1 MAQEETQPT
10 QTADAAEK
18 TFTQAEVDEIVK
30 KRLSRAKSA
39 PEDYAELKEKA
50 AKFDELEE
58 ANKTELQKATE
69 QLEKL
74 KSDIA
79 KRDAQ
84 DKLRDLKAK
93 VSKDTG
99 VPAELISGTTEEEM
113 KEFAEMVAKFAK
125 RDSAPTI
132 AHAGE
137 FAHAATTP
145 KDEDPAREVA
155 RKIAKQI
162 KPTK

>member
-50 AKFDELEE
+50 AKFDELQE

-74 KSDIA
+74 KAEVEKRDKAEKLNALKASIA
-79 KRDAQ
+79 KE
-84 DKLRDLKAK
+84 
-93 VSKDTG
+93 VG
-99 VPAELISGTTEEEM
+99 IPAELVSGDTEDEM
-113 KEFAEMVAKFAK
+113 RDFAK
-125 RDSAPTI
+125 ALADFAKVDSAPTNN
-132 AHAGE
+132 HAGT
-137 FAHAATTP
+137 FAKASEP
-145 KDEDPAREVA
+145 KKTIYEQ
-155 RKIAKQI
+155 IAKQI
-162 KPTK
+162 K